1 MTTITDR
8 RFTTVN
14 AGCTPGS
21 SGNTEQPRRP
31 SDAAFGISREPGVQ
45 PRVHRTG
52 GSIFGAGDRVSS
64 ESEAGRFLPLR
75 QRVFSRAVHG
85 VLVLVCGSGPLLW

>member
-1 MTTITDR
+1 

-45 PRVHRTG
+45 PRVQRTG
-52 GSIFGAGDRVSS
+52 GPKFGAGDRDSS
-64 ESEAGRFLPLR
+64 ESAAGRVLPKNR
-75 QRVFSRAVHG
+75 WPFSRAARG
-85 VLVLVCGSGPLLW
+85 VIALVCGSGPLLW